1 MKKLFLVLVLL
12 AVSLTFVFGDNGEQE
27 EVDYLLFMPNSSNQ
41 FMDEARARVQLDNIA
56 RFLRTKNLTDA
67 QIYVYGYAA
76 DVANDIDP
84 NTLSRERA
92 LHVIN
97 ELQRRGINRNY
108 FTTPVGHGSVNLW
121 GNNVNEAGRSPNR
134 RVRILF
140 EDIIITP
147 EVVEEAE
154 EEIAA
159 FELAEEESMQT
170 VPAQNDDSFN
180 WWWLL
185 LLLLPLLLLLWPK
198 RKAKKIK
205 TAPIKPKPVAEP
217 IAQPVAE
224 QKAALIRPVGGE
236 PKYYRLT
243 EEEIRNLSYKL
254 FEERNHQ
261 HGYDETDWHNA
272 IGQLFAK
279 YEAEGYIV
287 LWP

>member
-12 AVSLTFVFGDNGEQE
+12 AVSFTFVFGDNGEQE
-27 EVDYLLFMPNSSNQ
+27 EVDYLLFLPNSSNE
-41 FMDEARARVQLDNIA
+41 FADEARARVQLDNIA
-56 RFLRTKNLTDA
+56 RYLRTKTLTEA
-67 QIYVYGYAA
+67 QVYVYGYAA
-76 DVANDIDP
+76 DVSNDIDP

-92 LHVIN
+92 LFVIS
-97 ELQRRGINRNY
+97 ELQRRGIPREN
-108 FTTPVGHGSVNLW
+108 FTAPVGHGSVNLW
-121 GNNVNEAGRSPNR
+121 GNNINEADRSPNR

-154 EEIAA
+154 EEILAYEAA
-159 FELAEEESMQT
+159 EAMET
-170 VPAQNDDSFN
+170 VPISQESTDFN

-198 RKAKKIK
+198 RKVKRVKPASE
-205 TAPIKPKPVAEP
+205 PKPT
-217 IAQPVAE
+217 
-224 QKAALIRPVGGE
+224 AAAAVVPIRPEGGE

>member
-1 MKKLFLVLVLL
+1 MKKLFLLLVLL
-12 AVSLTFVFGDNGEQE
+12 AVSFTFVFGDNEEQE
-27 EVDYLLFMPNSSNQ
+27 EVDYLLFLPNSSNQ
-41 FMDEARARVQLDNIA
+41 FADEARARIQLDNIA
-56 RFLRTKNLTDA
+56 RYLRTKTLTEA
-67 QIYVYGYAA
+67 QVYVYGYTA

-84 NTLSRERA
+84 DTLSRERA

-97 ELQRRGINRNY
+97 ELQRRGIPRSN
-108 FTTPVGHGSVNLW
+108 FTAPVGHGSVNLW
-121 GNNVNEAGRSPNR
+121 GNNITEDDRSPNR

-154 EEIAA
+154 EEIIA
-159 FELAEEESMQT
+159 FELAEEESAQQSSVT
-170 VPAQNDDSFN
+170 VSEDDGYN

-198 RKAKKIK
+198 RRSK
-205 TAPIKPKPVAEP
+205 KPVTIPMQKKVTET
-217 IAQPVAE
+217 
-224 QKAALIRPVGGE
+224 KAALIRPEGGE

-243 EEEIRNLSYKL
+243 EEEIRNLAYK
-254 FEERNHQ
+254 FYEERHQQ
-261 HGYDETDWHNA
+261 HGFDETDWLNA

-279 YEAEGYIV
+279 YEAQGYIV